1 MRQLKQPVKSNQD
14 GLQCDA
20 CDSWYHL
27 RCLPEAIRISRAE
40 YTRLSQTNEDWY
52 CYECQL
58 PPLTD
63 SSFSTPD
70 DNTDHTN
77 VSEHTSSMCTE
88 LIPELNELRIK
99 NSKSLIIG
107 NLNINIL
114 RNKFSEVKESLNN
127 RLLDCL
133 ILCETKLD
141 ASFPDARFNVTEYRM
156 YRKDRNAHGGG
167 VMVFIRSD
175 IPSRNVKDIEHANI
189 ESLAIE
195 YTVNKTKWVLHSV
208 YRPPSGN
215 ATRFRDYMSIILDM
229 SLTRADNILLAGDL
243 NLDALLPE
251 TSGKVL
257 HDLSYDSRVKL

>member
-1 MRQLKQPVKSNQD
+1 MSGDVTTNPGPPRTWKYPCGNCKQRVKSNQD

-63 SSFSTPD
+63 SFFSTTD

-107 NLNINIL
+107 NLNINSL
-114 RNKFSEVKESLNN
+114 RNKFSEVKEILNN

-141 ASFPDARFNVTEYRM
+141 AHSRTPNSMSPSIGCTGRTETHTEGE
-156 YRKDRNAHGGG
+156 AW
-167 VMVFIRSD
+167 F
-175 IPSRNVKDIEHANI
+175 
-189 ESLAIE
+189 L
-195 YTVNKTKWVLHSV
+195 
-208 YRPPSGN
+208 
-215 ATRFRDYMSIILDM
+215 
-229 SLTRADNILLAGDL
+229 
-243 NLDALLPE
+243 
-251 TSGKVL
+251 
-257 HDLSYDSRVKL
+257 